1 MSSQS
6 TTIVHFLIV
15 DDLAENLVALEA
27 LLRRPGLS
35 VLKARSGAE
44 ALELLLAH
52 DVALAIVDVQMPGMN
67 GFELAELMRG
77 TERTR
82 RIPIIFVTAGVADR
96 QRRFEGY
103 EAGAVDFLG
112 KPIEPDVLRG
122 KADVFYELYLQRLE
136 VAQQRDELKN
146 AASRIERLLE
156 ESQRQAAAL
165 READQRKD
173 EFLAMLAH
181 ELRNPLAP
189 IHSAIEILRLAASQN
204 EQLQGPIEIAARQV
218 RHMSRLID
226 DLLDVARIVK
236 GKIELRI
243 EPCDLVAI
251 AKNTAE
257 DYRAILRGSGIELE
271 IAASVESLP
280 TQGDATRIAQI
291 MGNLLHNAGKF
302 TPPGGKIAIEI
313 LTEDASTAAISVVD
327 SGVGFELTDP
337 SCLFD
342 PFCQAGQTTESRSGG
357 LGLGL
362 ALAKGLTE
370 LHGGRIN
377 AKSEGLGRG
386 AVFTVRLPIVKNLH
400 QVDATRESK

>member
-27 LLRRPGLS
+27 LLRRPDLS

-52 DVALAIVDVQMPGMN
+52 DVALAIVDVHMPGMN

-112 KPIEPDVLRG
+112 KPIEPDVLRS

-218 RHMSRLID
+218 LHMSRLID

>member
-52 DVALAIVDVQMPGMN
+52 DVALAIVDVHMPGMN

-112 KPIEPDVLRG
+112 KPIEPDVLRS

-204 EQLQGPIEIAARQV
+204 EQLRGPIEIAARQV